1 MTFNV
6 RTWVAAVTGI
16 PPASLRSD
24 EDERPGGK
32 RYISGDG
39 TTAAIVHETRDLV
52 GETGPEGQPRT
63 VLDLQLPS
71 GEEQLKELPPGVS
84 LSW

>member
-6 RTWVAAVTGI
+6 RTWVADVTGI
-16 PPASLRSD
+16 PPESLRSGD
-24 EDERPGGK
+24 DERPGGK
-32 RYISGDG
+32 RYVSREGR
-39 TTAAIVHETRDLV
+39 TVATVHETRDLV

-71 GEEQLKELPPGVS
+71 GEEQIKELPPDVF